1 MHVIVITVG
10 MLMYCFMLSS
20 LVTHLQYSINIAT
33 EQSLR
38 YILTYVHGTQWYK
51 NLDDNTN
58 QVTIVYRIYKYTY
71 KAIYVYTFIL
81 LTIAFVLT
89 SSRLFSK

>member
-1 MHVIVITVG
+1 
-10 MLMYCFMLSS
+10 MYCFMLSS

-38 YILTYVHGTQWYK
+38 YVLTYVHGTHWYK

-58 QVTIVYRIYKYTY
+58 QLIIVYHIYTYTY
-71 KAIYVYTFIL
+71 KAIYICTFIL
-81 LTIAFVLT
+81 LTIALVLT